1 MAHLV
6 CPMCS
11 ETLSEEGSHFFKH
24 FKYKRYACGEND
36 CTHQFYTEA
45 ERNAHCSANNH
56 KRSFQKTV
64 NPYIDRMITQLV
76 EDAKHLAMTND
87 MEVVIANR
95 WGGGGDSESHS
106 ELLKTSEVVKQ
117 RKKRVTSS
125 SSSTMTPV
133 TKKTRTTPAVKISTS
148 PFAFLSSSTTTSGAA
163 SSSSN
168 INPPTPPTPSPTAT
182 VQPAPSS
189 SAIVDSTTSD
199 HNIPIPPA
207 PPPPTTRKPRNQRQ
221 SESCSTGP
229 HNQTYEEMSALDK
242 LIGWF
247 DPNVPERQ
255 DAAKIK
261 CSVCHKEIVYD
272 YIIRKGHVT
281 RDHMAADVAPQ
292 DYDDI
297 LKSTMDRCY
306 PEMPNSSLACQLCMT
321 GSDVRKTLRREHIE
335 KFHTTSLPP
344 LTCPLDGCG
353 KGFRRQC
360 DLSSHMKEIHK
371 ARMSIHKDQTFQN
384 IRRRRNGMI
393 NEMINKCFPWSSL
406 EAMENK
412 AIALNKS
419 ASSTPSLA
427 TPTDLSKDVRLR
439 DANKTRRAPQYNTT
453 GSSSSSS
460 SSDSED
466 ESTTLATVEDPNGT
480 PIDFSRDVI
489 YICHQFNAE
498 VTQKLSERAA
508 PMLVKRE
515 ARAEAVV
522 LNDEPM
528 EEEPE
533 DDVKEEEEQ
542 REEMEVPKVEDV
554 VQSPQVY
561 GNGPRSPYEPIVP
574 PPSESPP
581 DPLNSRVE
589 SSAVY
594 STERTDYRS
603 RSPSSRSSRPP
614 SRAPRSPSFYQPR
627 RSNSRSSTT
636 SYHRN
641 RPYNPS
647 IAHHNNPRGYSGGS
661 SSSSRHYPSSFRSG
675 GGQNSYQNSYSGS
688 SSRHRGSSE
697 YNSRSSNS
705 SHSWRSFSNRND
717 NRNNSSG
724 NGCF

>member
-56 KRSFQKTV
+56 KRSFQLKNEIFQSKITVLELKKTSENPKINDFFQKTV

-76 EDAKHLAMTND
+76 EDAKHLATTND

-95 WGGGGDSESHS
+95 WERRDSESHS
-106 ELLKTSEVVKQ
+106 EILKTSEVVKQ

-125 SSSTMTPV
+125 SSTTPV

-148 PFAFLSSSTTTSGAA
+148 PFAFLSSSSATSGAA
-163 SSSSN
+163 TSSSSN
-168 INPPTPPTPSPTAT
+168 INPPTPPTPSPTNT

-199 HNIPIPPA
+199 HNIPVPPA
-207 PPPPTTRKPRNQRQ
+207 PPAPSTTRKPRNQRQ

-281 RDHMAADVAPQ
+281 RDHMAADIAPQ

-297 LKSTMDRCY
+297 LKTTMDRCY

-344 LTCPLDGCG
+344 LTCPMDGCG

-371 ARMSIHKDQTFQN
+371 AKMSIHKDQTFQN

-412 AIALNKS
+412 AIALLQNKS
-419 ASSTPSLA
+419 ASTPSLA
-427 TPTDLSKDVRLR
+427 TPTDLSKDVRIR

-498 VTQKLSERAA
+498 VAQKLSQRIA

-515 ARAEAVV
+515 ARAEDVV

-533 DDVKEEEEQ
+533 DVKEEEEQ
-542 REEMEVPKVEDV
+542 SREEMEVPKVEDV
-554 VQSPQVY
+554 VQS
-561 GNGPRSPYEPIVP
+561 
-574 PPSESPP
+574 
-581 DPLNSRVE
+581 
-589 SSAVY
+589 
-594 STERTDYRS
+594 
-603 RSPSSRSSRPP
+603 
-614 SRAPRSPSFYQPR
+614 
-627 RSNSRSSTT
+627 
-636 SYHRN
+636 
-641 RPYNPS
+641 
-647 IAHHNNPRGYSGGS
+647 
-661 SSSSRHYPSSFRSG
+661 
-675 GGQNSYQNSYSGS
+675 
-688 SSRHRGSSE
+688 
-697 YNSRSSNS
+697 
-705 SHSWRSFSNRND
+705 
-717 NRNNSSG
+717 
-724 NGCF
+724 

>member
-56 KRSFQKTV
+56 KRSFQLKNEIFQSKITVLELKKSDFQCPFPRKTPFSSPFYGKNATKTRFLAQKLKTV

-76 EDAKHLAMTND
+76 EDAKHLATTND

-95 WGGGGDSESHS
+95 WERRDSESHS
-106 ELLKTSEVVKQ
+106 EILKTSEVVKQ

-125 SSSTMTPV
+125 SSTTPV

-148 PFAFLSSSTTTSGAA
+148 PFAFLSSSSATSGAA
-163 SSSSN
+163 TSSSSN
-168 INPPTPPTPSPTAT
+168 INPPTPPTPSPTNT

-199 HNIPIPPA
+199 HNIPVPPA
-207 PPPPTTRKPRNQRQ
+207 PPAPSTTRKPRNQRQ

-281 RDHMAADVAPQ
+281 RDHMAADIAPQ

-297 LKSTMDRCY
+297 LKTTMDRCY

-344 LTCPLDGCG
+344 LTCPMDGCG

-371 ARMSIHKDQTFQN
+371 AKMSIHKDQTFQN

-412 AIALNKS
+412 AIALLQNKS
-419 ASSTPSLA
+419 ASTPSLA
-427 TPTDLSKDVRLR
+427 TPTDLSKDVRIR

-498 VTQKLSERAA
+498 VAQKLSQRIA

-515 ARAEAVV
+515 ARAEDVV

-533 DDVKEEEEQ
+533 DVKEEEEQ
-542 REEMEVPKVEDV
+542 SREEMEVPKVEDV
-554 VQSPQVY
+554 VQS
-561 GNGPRSPYEPIVP
+561 
-574 PPSESPP
+574 
-581 DPLNSRVE
+581 
-589 SSAVY
+589 
-594 STERTDYRS
+594 
-603 RSPSSRSSRPP
+603 
-614 SRAPRSPSFYQPR
+614 
-627 RSNSRSSTT
+627 
-636 SYHRN
+636 
-641 RPYNPS
+641 
-647 IAHHNNPRGYSGGS
+647 
-661 SSSSRHYPSSFRSG
+661 
-675 GGQNSYQNSYSGS
+675 
-688 SSRHRGSSE
+688 
-697 YNSRSSNS
+697 
-705 SHSWRSFSNRND
+705 
-717 NRNNSSG
+717 
-724 NGCF
+724 